1 MLNHLDPPKD
11 PNASKCDKIK
21 ANVTTGDELMETM
34 FLGIGYPVKA
44 TGAGLIIYV
53 IGVFYMFAG
62 IAIVCDEFFV
72 PALDV
77 LTEYSGVS
85 DDVAGA
91 TFMAAGGSA
100 PELFTSLIGTFKQSA
115 VGFGTIVGSAVF
127 NVLFVIGMCAIF
139 SKELLVLTWWPLAR
153 DSSYYALSLLV
164 LAIFFQDQEIQVWE
178 AAILLCMYGGYV
190 LVMKNNAKLHA
201 TIDSWVHN
209 DAKVDPTADGDGK
222 AEKTSRG
229 IGQPNIFLKPGNFR
243 AGVLSHLLQDKA
255 FVDRMSRAV
264 VSRMTGNLKDTFSKI
279 DKDNSGF
286 VDKSELVQL
295 LKELEI
301 PYGEADVKAALQSI
315 DTSNDQRISFEEF
328 SVWYGRAET
337 KINNQIAE
345 AFAEIDTDNNGF
357 IERANLEVL
366 ITKLGHDGGGNG
378 GGDEHQF
385 SIDEVWK
392 EACQGGDKDKLNRE
406 DFKKW
411 YETSLFYTVHVEEI
425 KKKEDTDGGGGGDDE
440 DSEPLDVSFPEGT
453 WARVNYIVLAPLV
466 LSLHYTVPD
475 VRAEGKRGKFP
486 LAFVGAIVW
495 IGVYSFLMVEWAT
508 LIGAAAGIPDT
519 VMGLTFLAAGTSIPD
534 LLTSVI
540 VARQGHGDMAV
551 SSSIGSNIFDVL
563 IGLPF
568 PWFLYA
574 CINPHGHGNLVP
586 VQADTLFLSILI
598 LFLMLV
604 AVILTIKLNKWR
616 MTKGLGATMF
626 CLYGVFVV
634 QDLLRSGDNPT
645 IPTCFIMDCCEL

>member
-1 MLNHLDPPKD
+1 
-11 PNASKCDKIK
+11 
-21 ANVTTGDELMETM
+21 METM

-328 SVWYGRAET
+328 QR
-337 KINNQIAE
+337 
-345 AFAEIDTDNNGF
+345 
-357 IERANLEVL
+357 
-366 ITKLGHDGGGNG
+366 
-378 GGDEHQF
+378 
-385 SIDEVWK
+385 
-392 EACQGGDKDKLNRE
+392 
-406 DFKKW
+406 
-411 YETSLFYTVHVEEI
+411 
-425 KKKEDTDGGGGGDDE
+425 
-440 DSEPLDVSFPEGT
+440 
-453 WARVNYIVLAPLV
+453 LV
-466 LSLHYTVPD
+466 RT
-475 VRAEGKRGKFP
+475 R
-486 LAFVGAIVW
+486 
-495 IGVYSFLMVEWAT
+495 
-508 LIGAAAGIPDT
+508 
-519 VMGLTFLAAGTSIPD
+519 
-534 LLTSVI
+534 
-540 VARQGHGDMAV
+540 
-551 SSSIGSNIFDVL
+551 
-563 IGLPF
+563 
-568 PWFLYA
+568 
-574 CINPHGHGNLVP
+574 
-586 VQADTLFLSILI
+586 
-598 LFLMLV
+598 
-604 AVILTIKLNKWR
+604 
-616 MTKGLGATMF
+616 
-626 CLYGVFVV
+626 
-634 QDLLRSGDNPT
+634 
-645 IPTCFIMDCCEL
+645 